1 MRKRG
6 LGALATARGIAGL
19 VLAFAVLGGVGR
31 ADDYPSRPVK
41 LVLPQPP
48 GGAVDLIARV
58 LGDHL
63 AGQLKQPV
71 IIENMQGGNG
81 QVAAGAVARAAPDG
95 HTLLMAVDNILVIN
109 PHLNPVTYDPFRD
122 FVPIG
127 VVANLYVVLVTNPN
141 KVPGNSV
148 RELIDHAR
156 AHPGKLNYGSLGIGF
171 QQHLGMELFQLMT
184 KTKMN
189 NVSYRG
195 TAQAMTDVVAGVVDL
210 MLTGP
215 PSAKAMSEGGKLR
228 MLAVAA
234 PERLNLLPEV
244 PTMAEAG
251 IPGYELRTWFG
262 LLAPAKTPNAVVDRL
277 SQEIRTAASNPKFI
291 ERMKSQGI
299 EPVVGTRGEM
309 AATMQADFKRWRD
322 FIAQLGIKAAP

>member
-1 MRKRG
+1 MGRHMKR
-6 LGALATARGIAGL
+6 IAGL
-19 VLAFAVLGGVGR
+19 VLALAVLGGVGR

-41 LVLPQPP
+41 LVLPQPA
-48 GGAVDLIARV
+48 GGAVDLIART
-58 LGDHL
+58 LGDRL
-63 AGQLKQPV
+63 AEQLRQPV
-71 IIENMQGGNG
+71 IVENMPGGNG

-127 VVANLYVVLVTNPN
+127 VVAKLYVVLVTNP

-148 RELIDHAR
+148 RELIDYAK
-156 AHPGKLNYGSLGIGF
+156 ANPGKLNYASLGIGF
-171 QQHLGMELFQLMT
+171 QQHLGMELFKLMT
-184 KTKMN
+184 KTEMN

-215 PSAKAMSEGGKLR
+215 PSAKAMSEGGKLKI
-228 MLAVAA
+228 LAVAS
-234 PERLNLLPEV
+234 PKRMNLLPEV
-244 PTMAEAG
+244 PTMSEAG
-251 IPGYELRTWFG
+251 VPGYEMGTWFG

-277 SQEIRTAASNPKFI
+277 SQEIRTAVSGPKFS
-291 ERMKSQGI
+291 ERMASQGV
-299 EPVVGTRGEM
+299 EPVVGTRDEM
-309 AATMQADFKRWRD
+309 LATMQADFKRWRD
-322 FIAQLGIKAAP
+322 FITQLGIKTVQ

>member
-1 MRKRG
+1 MGRHMQR
-6 LGALATARGIAGL
+6 IAGL
-19 VLAFAVLGGVGR
+19 ALALAVLGGAGR
-31 ADDYPSRPVK
+31 ADDFPSRPIK

-48 GGAVDLIARV
+48 GGAVDLIART
-58 LGDHL
+58 LGDRL
-63 AGQLKQPV
+63 AEQLKQPV
-71 IIENMQGGNG
+71 IIENMPGGGG

-127 VVANLYVVLVTNPN
+127 VVAKLFVVLVTNP

-148 RELIDHAR
+148 RELIDYAK
-156 AHPGKLNYGSLGIGF
+156 ANPGKLNYASLGIGF
-171 QQHLGMELFQLMT
+171 QQHLGMELFKLLT
-184 KTKMN
+184 KTELN
-189 NVSYRG
+189 HVPYRG

-215 PSAKAMSEGGKLR
+215 PSAKAMSEGGKLKI
-228 MLAVAA
+228 LAVAS
-234 PERLNLLPEV
+234 PRRLNLLPDV

-251 IPGYELRTWFG
+251 VPGYELETWFG

-277 SQEIRTAASNPKFI
+277 SQEIRTAASDPKFR
-291 ERMKSQGI
+291 ERMATQGL
-299 EPVVGTRGEM
+299 EPVVGTRHEM
-309 AATMQADFKRWRD
+309 SAMMQSDFKRWRD
-322 FIAQLGIKAAP
+322 FITQLGIKNAQ